1 MNESLSINIDEKLQ
15 DVSHNEPISMM
26 EISPNEKDLVTY
38 SEDDTI
44 NMDEKSHD
52 EPQDKPQDKPHN
64 GKNMMEISP
73 NGKYLVTYS
82 KENQTIVGWNVE
94 YVKKD
99 DDMKEGKDELVKITK
114 DDTITVIEENKDK
127 SVKVTKDGNVTII
140 EESAVKVINDKT
152 VEVDDGRII
161 RHMCVSDK
169 KILAYVYDDD
179 IGKYCIKSVMIILFF
194 NL

>member
-1 MNESLSINIDEKLQ
+1 MNESVSINIDEKSR
-15 DVSHNEPISMM
+15 DVSQDEPYNGPISMM
-26 EISPNEKDLVTY
+26 EISPNG
-38 SEDDTI
+38 TI
-44 NMDEKSHD
+44 DMDEKSYDEPQD
-52 EPQDKPQDKPHN
+52 EPQDKPRN
-64 GKNMMEISP
+64 GKDMMEISP

-99 DDMKEGKDELVKITK
+99 DDMKEGEDELVKITK
-114 DDTITVIEENKDK
+114 DDTVTVIEENKDK
-127 SVKVTKDGNVTII
+127 SVKVTKDDNVTNI
-140 EESAVKVINDKT
+140 EESAVEVINDNT
-152 VEVDDGRII
+152 VKVGDKNI

-169 KILAYVYDDD
+169 KILAYIYDDD

>member
-1 MNESLSINIDEKLQ
+1 M
-15 DVSHNEPISMM
+15 
-26 EISPNEKDLVTY
+26 
-38 SEDDTI
+38 
-44 NMDEKSHD
+44 
-52 EPQDKPQDKPHN
+52 
-64 GKNMMEISP
+64 
-73 NGKYLVTYS
+73 
-82 KENQTIVGWNVE
+82 
-94 YVKKD
+94 
-99 DDMKEGKDELVKITK
+99 
-114 DDTITVIEENKDK
+114 IEENKDK

-140 EESAVKVINDKT
+140 EESAVEVINNKT